1 MVVFFFFMRRRP
13 PRSTRTY
20 TLVPCTT
27 LFRSNRSTLPQH
39 GTVTMVN
46 SSNGEFTYTNNGDG
60 ATSDSF
66 VMTDASDNPF
76 TLNVAIAAPASSI
89 VVSPGALPVMRAGA
103 PRSEEHT
110 SELQHL
116 MRISYAVFCL
126 KKKNKQNAHNY
137 HT

>member
-1 MVVFFFFMRRRP
+1 
-13 PRSTRTY
+13 
-20 TLVPCTT
+20 
-27 LFRSNRSTLPQH
+27 
-39 GTVTMVN
+39 MVN

-60 ATSDSF
+60 ATTDSF

-103 PRSEEHT
+103 PFSQSLSATGGIAPYSFALDSGSLPPGLTFAGNTISGTPTRRGSYSFAVRSEEHT
-110 SELQHL
+110 SELQSL

-126 KKKNKQNAHNY
+126 KKKKQP
-137 HT
+137 